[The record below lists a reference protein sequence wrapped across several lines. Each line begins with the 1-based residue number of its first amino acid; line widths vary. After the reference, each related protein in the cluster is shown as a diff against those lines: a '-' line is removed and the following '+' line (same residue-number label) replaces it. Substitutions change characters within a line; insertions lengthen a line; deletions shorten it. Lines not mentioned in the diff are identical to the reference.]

1 MDVVRLGLRVVALL
15 VLGVLGRDAGHAL
28 PDVALHA
35 GDAPARDDGRG
46 AECHRVRPEAQRL
59 DRVDP
64 VPDPAHQ
71 HDLDVLAA
79 PDLLE
84 RVDRFD
90 DGGKRRHPDVVDHLG
105 AARAGRALHPVEL
118 DEVEAVL
125 DRDLDVVA
133 HPACPELDAHG
144 QAVSGRL
151 AHLLDLDEEIV
162 AAEDVGVARREAQ
175 VDAGGNAADAGE
187 LGGFVGEQEERRSC
201 PCWTQCPAPST
212 SQVPVQSAASFRN
225 EAGGEAIP

>member
-1 MDVVRLGLRVVALL
+1 MVAGNGSGDSPGNDRSSLVRAPTRAAYSFADT
-15 VLGVLGRDAGHAL
+15 GRAVIL
-28 PDVALHA
+28 PI
-35 GDAPARDDGRG
+35 R
-46 AECHRVRPEAQRL
+46 RPEAQRL

-64 VPDPAHQ
+64 VPNPAHQ
-71 HDLDVLAA
+71 HELDVLAA

-90 DGGKRRHPDVVDHLG
+90 DGGKRRYPDVVDHLG
-105 AARAGRALHPVEL
+105 ATRAGRALHPVEL

-133 HPACPELDAHG
+133 HSACPELDAHRE
-144 QAVSGRL
+144 AVSGRL
-151 AHLLDLDEEIV
+151 THLFNLDEEIV
-162 AAEDVGVARREAQ
+162 AAEDVGVARRGAQ
-175 VDAGGNAADAGE
+175 VDAVGNAADAGE
-187 LGGFVGEQEERRSC
+187 LGALLESRKSAGVA

-212 SQVPVQSAASFRN
+212 NQVPVQSAASFRN